1 VKDVWKLCADRHLDA
16 AALYL
21 YSSSGITVYHLL
33 IDWARGLSRTCS
45 VDACEFT
52 SNTHDLPL
60 AASSSSSSSAAAG
73 GGGDV
78 DSLSTYKV
86 LTNVTNSR
94 RQRTHQTSHTDD
106 PVARSLG
113 AATAAGVYFC
123 FCAQSNC
130 MLTLTL
136 TMTAAVGLRRCLW
149 WRLTWQ
155 PASQPLRL
163 M

>member
-1 VKDVWKLCADRHLDA
+1 MCGNYVRTDIWMLQ
-16 AALYL
+16 LYIYTAVAVSQCIICWL
-21 YSSSGITVYHLL
+21 TEHV
-33 IDWARGLSRTCS
+33 GLSRTCS

-60 AASSSSSSSAAAG
+60 AASSSSSSAAAAG

-113 AATAAGVYFC
+113 VATAAGVYFC